1 MTFSYL
7 CCWVQ
12 IKTVIAVPWQAVPFQ
27 GFFPI
32 FPFLSSSKQ
41 GRIFPQY
48 HYKTFINNNVF
59 LIVSGVFQVT
69 FTASESDLTQSYMV
83 SLERRKS
90 KSLLNLLWLQQCLQ
104 WLFRKAVPSVLRW
117 RGVCAG
123 APEPRCILQLSLLP
137 STSCFNAVL
146 SKRHSCNW
154 TFSFGWSGILQC
166 VIPLHNSHKAKL
178 EKLLCMFIKIN
189 YS

>member
-1 MTFSYL
+1 MGVT
-7 CCWVQ
+7 
-12 IKTVIAVPWQAVPFQ
+12 WQAVPFQ

-48 HYKTFINNNVF
+48 RYKTFINNNVF

-166 VIPLHNSHKAKL
+166 VMPLHNSHKAKL